1 MSATIGAWAPRTI
14 SFSAAV
20 ESLSGQET
28 RTISAPA
35 SSSPRIC
42 ASVPCTSVVGVLV
55 IDWTAIGASPPT
67 GTPPTWIRRLV
78 RR

>member
-1 MSATIGAWAPRTI
+1 MGASAPRTI

-20 ESLSGQET
+20 DSSSGQET
-28 RTISAPA
+28 LTISAPA

-42 ASVPCTSVVGVLV
+42 ASVAFTSVVGVLV

-67 GTPPTWIRRLV
+67 GTAPTWIRRLV